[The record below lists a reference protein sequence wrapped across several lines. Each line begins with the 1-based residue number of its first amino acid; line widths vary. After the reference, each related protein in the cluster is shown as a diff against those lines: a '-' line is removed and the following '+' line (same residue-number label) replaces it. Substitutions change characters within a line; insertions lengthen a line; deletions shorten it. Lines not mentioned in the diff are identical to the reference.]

1 MVLELKGRGVA
12 ELASSLF
19 ASPFIFKSMC
29 LDFKIKC
36 FILMTIKNWLQ
47 NSYLPNKKKK
57 KSLCKPTVSQSVGL
71 CDCLDVHSRDL
82 SRHKRKSQL
91 LSVHLNLLGET
102 AFMLHLNYWVYSLNV
117 AVEDIQ
123 GVVAPLNLYSLLS
136 CTLQRQVSYC
146 RRDVKYNGH
155 NEDLFALG
163 LHAVLTKWL
172 QRCRAEGNKT
182 LERVHVQQT

>member
-19 ASPFIFKSMC
+19 ASPFMFKSMY

-47 NSYLPNKKKK
+47 NSYLPNNKKKPVQTYCIPVCWPLWLSCCALK
-57 KSLCKPTVSQSVGL
+57 RFVQDTKEKANSSL
-71 CDCLDVHSRDL
+71 
-82 SRHKRKSQL
+82 
-91 LSVHLNLLGET
+91 HLTLLGET
-102 AFMLHLNYWVYSLNV
+102 AFMLHLNYWVYSLKV

-136 CTLQRQVSYC
+136 TYLTETGFILQKGC
-146 RRDVKYNGH
+146 KI
-155 NEDLFALG
+155 
-163 LHAVLTKWL
+163 
-172 QRCRAEGNKT
+172 QRS
-182 LERVHVQQT
+182 